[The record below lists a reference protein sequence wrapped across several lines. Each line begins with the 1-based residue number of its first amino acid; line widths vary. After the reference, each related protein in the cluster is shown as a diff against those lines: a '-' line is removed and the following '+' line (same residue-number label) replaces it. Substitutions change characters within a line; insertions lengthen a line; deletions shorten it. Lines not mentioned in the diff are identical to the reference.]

1 MLPARIV
8 TTSWDDGD
16 PSDRKVAELLR
27 ARGLAG
33 TFYVPLIGYDGRRTL
48 DTEHL
53 RMLAS
58 EGFEIG
64 AHGTSH
70 NALPHLG
77 PKEIAREV
85 RICKSRLEDI
95 LGGQVQM
102 FCYPK
107 GRHSAEVV
115 RHLKETGYMGARTN
129 RTLGHKLDFTPFEM
143 PTTLQVYHLRKSGY
157 LRNAVR
163 AAKFGAVFE
172 YLARVSRANSW
183 VELGK
188 AFFDLV
194 LRQGGVWHLYGHS
207 WQIEEMGLWDELRQ
221 MLDYVS
227 NREGVT
233 YVSNRGVLNFLPA
246 NTAPVSANHLIPSK

>member
-1 MLPARIV
+1 MVLPKIV

-16 PSDRKVAELLR
+16 PCDLKVAELLR

-33 TFYVPLIGYDGRRTL
+33 TFYIPLIGYDGRRTL

-53 RMLAS
+53 RWLAS
-58 EGFEIG
+58 GGFEIG
-64 AHGTSH
+64 GHGTSH

-85 RICKSRLEDI
+85 RICKSRLEDV

-102 FCYPK
+102 FSYPK
-107 GRHSAEVV
+107 GRHSAEVIG
-115 RHLKETGYMGARTN
+115 HLKEAGYMGARTN
-129 RTLGHKLDFTPFEM
+129 RILGHELDFTPFEM
-143 PTTLQVYHLRKSGY
+143 PTTLHVYHLRKSDC

-163 AAKFGAVFE
+163 AAKFKAVFE
-172 YLARVSRANSW
+172 YLARVSRADSW

-207 WQIEEMGLWDELRQ
+207 WQIEEMGLWDDLKEI
-221 MLDYVS
+221 LDYVCG
-227 NREGVT
+227 RD
-233 YVSNRGVLNFLPA
+233 GVLYATNAEVLTFLPEK
-246 NTAPVSANHLIPSK
+246 TPGFPQCSILQR

>member
-1 MLPARIV
+1 VVLPRIV

-16 PSDRKVAELLR
+16 PCDLKVAELLR
-27 ARGLAG
+27 TRGLAG

-48 DTEHL
+48 DPGHL
-53 RMLAS
+53 RSLAS

-85 RICKSRLEDI
+85 RISKSRLEEM
-95 LGGQVQM
+95 LGERVCM

-107 GRHSAEVV
+107 GRFNVNVISHVKQA
-115 RHLKETGYMGARTN
+115 GYEGARTT
-129 RTLGHKLDFTPFEM
+129 RMLRQKLDFDPFQM
-143 PTTLQVYHLRKSGY
+143 PTSLLAYPNLWKLYAKNLLRD
-157 LRNAVR
+157 RNIR
-163 AAKFGAVFE
+163 GLFTYGTQFIRE
-172 YLARVSRANSW
+172 DNW
-183 VELGK
+183 VTVGK
-188 AFFDLV
+188 ALFDRV
-194 LRQGGVWHLYGHS
+194 LREGGIWHLYGHS
-207 WQIEEMGLWDELRQ
+207 WQIEELGLWDELKQ

-246 NTAPVSANHLIPSK
+246 NKAPVFGNHLIPSK